1 VNEQAPSRN
10 SSLRVAVIGA
20 GAMGGAII
28 AGLLR
33 NNIVPPDQIMAADP
47 SEERRHNL
55 LERYYIGVTDHNAEA
70 ASWGQVVIFAV
81 KPQQVPAVLPPLRS
95 ALSDESLCLSVI
107 AGMPIATFVETLQHP
122 AVVRSIPNTP
132 AQIGEGMTV
141 WTTAPDVNEQQRTWA
156 ATVLGALGRERFVEN
171 ESYLDMATALNGSGP
186 AYVFLILEA
195 MIDAGVRL
203 GLARPLAA
211 ELAQQTM
218 LGAVRYS
225 QQSEQHLAELRNAVT
240 SPGGTTAAGLSE
252 LERGGL
258 RATIDAAI
266 GAAYRRSQEL
276 GSAKQRPA
284 PDDQSNTGK

>member
-1 VNEQAPSRN
+1 
-10 SSLRVAVIGA
+10 
-20 GAMGGAII
+20 
-28 AGLLR
+28 
-33 NNIVPPDQIMAADP
+33 
-47 SEERRHNL
+47 
-55 LERYYIGVTDHNAEA
+55 
-70 ASWGQVVIFAV
+70 
-81 KPQQVPAVLPPLRS
+81 
-95 ALSDESLCLSVI
+95 
-107 AGMPIATFVETLQHP
+107 
-122 AVVRSIPNTP
+122 
-132 AQIGEGMTV
+132 MTV

>member
-1 VNEQAPSRN
+1 VKEQATTGTR
-10 SSLRVAVIGA
+10 SLRIAVIGA

-33 NNIVPPDQIMAADP
+33 KSIVPPDQIMASDP
-47 SEERRHNL
+47 REERRHDL
-55 LERYYIGVTDHNAEA
+55 LERYYIGVTADNAEA

-81 KPQQVPAVLPPLRS
+81 KPQNVPAVLPPLRG
-95 ALSDESLCLSVI
+95 ALNGETLCLSVI
-107 AGMPIATFVETLQHP
+107 AGMPIATFEETLDH
-122 AVVRSIPNTP
+122 AAIVRSIPNTP

-141 WTTAPDVNEQQRTWA
+141 WTTSPAVTEQQRDWA
-156 ATVLGALGRERFVEN
+156 ATVLGALGRERFVES
-171 ESYLDMATALNGSGP
+171 EAYLDMATALNGSGP
-186 AYVFLILEA
+186 AYIFLMLEA

-203 GLARPLAA
+203 GLARPLAE
-211 ELAQQTM
+211 ELAHQTM

-225 QQSEQHLAELRNAVT
+225 QQSEQHLAHLRNAVT

-276 GSAKQRPA
+276 GSAKQRSA
-284 PDDQSNTGK
+284 NDHSNAGK